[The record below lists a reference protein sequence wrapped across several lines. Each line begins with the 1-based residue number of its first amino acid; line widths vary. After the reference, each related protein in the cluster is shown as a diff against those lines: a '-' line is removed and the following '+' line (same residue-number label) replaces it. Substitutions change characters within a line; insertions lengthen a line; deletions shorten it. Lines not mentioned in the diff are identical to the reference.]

1 VKTFVNRR
9 LASLAILA
17 VVIAAYDI
25 GFQRDRFFLD
35 LGALVLVWALAA
47 TAWNIVGGYQNQ
59 LALGHSAFFAIGAY
73 TSTLLLVRASISPWI
88 GLWLGAILGALL
100 SAGVAWLCLRLKGA
114 YYALA
119 TFALGQ
125 VVLII
130 ANVWRPITN
139 GAEGLSIPYIP
150 NPANFIFDST
160 NAYIVVFGLM
170 LLLFIGV
177 TMWMERSR
185 LGLWSLALSSD
196 EEAAQALGVPVLR
209 AKVVGAALS
218 GALTAVAGTAYA
230 QYLLFIHPT
239 SVADIAFSIQV
250 ALMAVFGGVATPF
263 GPLIG
268 AAILIPLSSFLTS
281 TLSGTAANSAPGL
294 TFATYGV
301 ILIVVF
307 LYLPDGLGPRIM
319 RLAGRARTII
329 AERGATA
336 GSHAS

>member
-1 VKTFVNRR
+1 MIVFGYY
-9 LASLAILA
+9 LHFSS
-17 VVIAAYDI
+17 
-25 GFQRDRFFLD
+25 DRFFLD

-59 LALGHSAFFAIGAY
+59 LALGHSAFFAVGAY
-73 TSTLLLVRASISPWI
+73 TSTLLLLRASISPWI
-88 GLWLGAILGALL
+88 GLWLGALLGAALAA
-100 SAGVAWLCLRLKGA
+100 SVAWLCLRLKGA

-130 ANVWRPITN
+130 VNVWRPVTS
-139 GAEGLSIPYIP
+139 GSEGLAIPYVP
-150 NPANFIFDST
+150 DPANLIFNST
-160 NAYIVVFGLM
+160 GAYVIVFGA
-170 LLLFIGV
+170 LLLLYVGV

-185 LGLWSLALSSD
+185 LGLWSMALSSD

-209 AKVVGAALS
+209 AKVIGAAMS
-218 GALTAVAGTAYA
+218 GAMTAVAGTAYA

-239 SVADIAFSIQV
+239 SVADITFSIQV

-268 AAILIPLSSFLTS
+268 AAILISLSSLLTS
-281 TLSGTAANSAPGL
+281 TLSGAAATSAPGL

-307 LYLPDGLGPRIM
+307 LYLPDGLGPRAVRIWTRLQS
-319 RLAGRARTII
+319 RLAQ
-329 AERGATA
+329 RGPSA
-336 GSHAS
+336 ASPDA